1 MKLTQWSD
9 YCLRVLMYCAA
20 SAGREQPVTIGEIA
34 EAHAISRSH
43 LTKVVMA
50 LAAQGWLETTRGRG
64 GGLRLARPAREIRVG
79 AVLRGTEG
87 DFTTLVE
94 CFEPA
99 TSHCLID
106 GRCRLKSALERA
118 LASFLAE
125 LDSVTL
131 DDLVRPAPATAG
143 RGGSAPLTFQLSP
156 ALPRR
161 ATARQR

>member
-20 SAGREQPVTIGEIA
+20 CSGRERPVTIGEIA

-43 LTKVVMA
+43 LTKVVMS

-64 GGLRLARPAREIRVG
+64 GGLRLAQPAHAIRVG
-79 AVLRGTEG
+79 AVLRAAES
-87 DFTTLVE
+87 DFTLVE

-99 TSHCLID
+99 SSTCLLD
-106 GRCRLKSALERA
+106 GRCRLKAALERA

-125 LDSVTL
+125 LDSVTI
-131 DDLVRPAPATAG
+131 DDLVQPAPA
-143 RGGSAPLTFQLSP
+143 GGSRSGAAPLTFQLSP
-156 ALPRR
+156 ALPQRAAARR
-161 ATARQR
+161 R